1 VGKGTIKCR
10 RLSPPAMPRAMEL
23 LAVHLVVLPHIFIR
37 KNTKFTAIDT
47 MARGIVE
54 GESLRRLAVPFPTS

>member
-1 VGKGTIKCR
+1 
-10 RLSPPAMPRAMEL
+10 MPRAMEL